1 MGGSPAPV
9 TGSGSGAG
17 TGETAGYQDLRTYQ
31 EVDGYLPANAVIAA
45 GIPTRWTIESASSRS
60 CAAFLVVPDL
70 GIEVT
75 LQKGDNVIE
84 LPAMNPGTLAYT
96 CSMGMYG
103 GTITIVDSEAGSPV
117 DRG

>member
-1 MGGSPAPV
+1 
-9 TGSGSGAG
+9 
-17 TGETAGYQDLRTYQ
+17 
-31 EVDGYLPANAVIAA
+31 VIAA

-103 GTITIVDSEAGSPV
+103 GTITVVDGEAGSPSS
-117 DRG
+117 RG